1 MSLIWAPSVGHAQC
15 NSSDFNLLCN
25 EGTMVNDAVFD
36 CGFSCFLSSDINACF
51 EGCIAEGFQK

>member
-1 MSLIWAPSVGHAQC
+1 MSLIWAPSVRHAQC

-51 EGCIAEGFQK
+51 EGCIAEALQK